1 MKDIE
6 NLLQRYQEGDL
17 DSEGLAELNRLTHR
31 DRVLQAASRQAQ
43 AIHRRRQ
50 TAVIGVVA
58 VLVVVGVV
66 FLTLPKTNNTIN
78 DSPIMAKTEVPTLDE
93 AIANT
98 QTEVVQTES
107 PRAVSSP
114 VSNDDN
120 EREEEVLK
128 PESVQAE
135 QVEQPVVVESVVEH
149 HEPAGVSDPIVACNT
164 QCSPDSVINDIWK
177 FLRT

>member
-50 TAVIGVVA
+50 TAVVGVVA

-78 DSPIMAKTEVPTLDE
+78 DSPIMAKTEVPTLNE

-98 QTEVVQTES
+98 QTEAVQTES
-107 PRAVSSP
+107 PLVVTSP
-114 VSNDDN
+114 V
-120 EREEEVLK
+120 
-128 PESVQAE
+128 
-135 QVEQPVVVESVVEH
+135 
-149 HEPAGVSDPIVACNT
+149 
-164 QCSPDSVINDIWK
+164 
-177 FLRT
+177 